1 MLFVY
6 RQFRNSIHAIS
17 RPLIISITAEIGQIV
32 RRSVRIS
39 VIVKKMHAPVGSAED
54 PGSGSVFTGKK
65 GYPDLLVAAAL
76 DDGTELYSDKFM
88 VRMIRKDRF
97 TSETLAAERREVFK
111 KEFAGRNLRY
121 IRSG

>member
-1 MLFVY
+1 MG
-6 RQFRNSIHAIS
+6 FRVGQHFFCEQVSSKVLGIF
-17 RPLIISITAEIGQIV
+17 RPLICRIPAVIGQIV

-97 TSETLAAERREVFK
+97 TCETLEIGRASCRERV
-111 KEFAGRNLRY
+111 
-121 IRSG
+121 